1 MLHSYCDKGGS
12 NNQESERDTGS
23 EGNKETKTPWHFL
36 YSVLKMNTYFLSPSS
51 IHPPKG
57 QNRQEPDLRITIADK
72 EAQNTNLDKHILQS
86 SSFSDSET

>member
-1 MLHSYCDKGGS
+1 MTRGEVTIKKVRET
-12 NNQESERDTGS
+12 QEVKATKKQKHHDTFS
-23 EGNKETKTPWHFL
+23 TL
-36 YSVLKMNTYFLSPSS
+36 VLKMNTYFLSPSS

-86 SSFSDSET
+86 SSFSGSET